1 MLYFDEASHTYKLD
15 GNDLRSVSSVVA
27 SQFRRFN
34 AYAVSAG
41 IVRSKAKDPESPY
54 FGMTQQDVIQQWAES
69 GKEARDRGTQ
79 LHRDIECFFLH
90 KTIPKDITPEWEMFI
105 DFLADHQDWTPI
117 GTEVRV
123 HNNKVA
129 GTIDA
134 VFKTPNGIV
143 LVDWKRCKALDYS
156 GHGQG
161 LGHMRHVED
170 CNFNKYSLQLSLYK
184 QLIKE
189 EVVACY
195 IIVLHP
201 NFGTYAKVRAQ
212 DFHVEAKLL
221 LT

>member
-1 MLYFDEASHTYKLD
+1 MLYFDEATHSYKLD
-15 GNDLRSVSSVVA
+15 GQELRSVSSIVA

-41 IVRSKAKDPESPY
+41 IVRTKAKDPESPY
-54 FGMTQQDVIQQWAES
+54 FGMTQPDIIQMWAES
-69 GKEARDRGTQ
+69 GKEAREHGTR

-90 KTIPKDITPEWEMFI
+90 KTVPEQSTPEWDMFV
-105 DFLADHQDWTPI
+105 DFLADHPDWTPI

-123 HNNKVA
+123 HNDKVA

-134 VFKTPNGIV
+134 VFKTPEGIV
-143 LVDWKRCKALDYS
+143 LVDWKRCKSLDFS

-161 LGHMRHVED
+161 LGHMKHVED

-189 EVVACY
+189 EVVGCY
-195 IIVLHP
+195 IVVIHP
-201 NFGTYAKVRAQ
+201 NLDKYYKIQAQ
-212 DFHVEAKLL
+212 DFHVEAKALIS
-221 LT
+221 